1 MKEEMEGQPA
11 SMNAFELISLNR
23 GLNLE
28 NLFET
33 DKVYDHIYCTIV
45 SHECLQYLYFYGN
58 FFWSLEDMANFF

>member
-33 DKVYDHIYCTIV
+33 DKVRNISVAALCRMSLFQHIYV
-45 SHECLQYLYFYGN
+45 YHNLFHKN
-58 FFWSLEDMANFF
+58 

>member
-33 DKVYDHIYCTIV
+33 DKVRSLLRHCISRV
-45 SHECLQYLYFYGN
+45 CLQYLYFYGE
-58 FFWSLEDMANFF
+58 FLK